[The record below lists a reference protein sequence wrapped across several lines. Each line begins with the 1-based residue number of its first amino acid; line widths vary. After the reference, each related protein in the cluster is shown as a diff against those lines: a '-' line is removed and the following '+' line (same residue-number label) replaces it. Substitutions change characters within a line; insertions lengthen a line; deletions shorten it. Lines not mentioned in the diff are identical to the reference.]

1 MKEFAAAMRANGSNS
16 SGISSV
22 ILGMVVIALAG
33 MVGTIGL
40 LRQVGELGP
49 KVGDIVS
56 FDPLEAFSH
65 DMRSRVAATPAGAK
79 PGSACIL
86 DVRAMHAVGGS
97 VVIEAKDPDAPTVY
111 RVHWAGARSSDD
123 RADCGASADL
133 LLNRDDIEVLAMA
146 AGGYGVS
153 AKRLAANML
162 WSVRTSEE

>member
-1 MKEFAAAMRANGSNS
+1 MAMHANGDNS
-16 SGISSV
+16 SGMSTIV
-22 ILGMVVIALAG
+22 LGMVVMILAG

-40 LRQVGELGP
+40 LRQVGEIGP

-56 FDPLEAFSH
+56 FDPLEALSR
-65 DMRSRVAATPAGAK
+65 DMRARIAATPADGR
-79 PGSACIL
+79 PGNSCVL

-97 VVIEAKDPDAPTVY
+97 VVVEAAQPQTGSGY

-133 LLNRDDIEVLAMA
+133 LLSQDDIETLAMA

-153 AKRLAANML
+153 ARKLSPGSLWNARAA
-162 WSVRTSEE
+162 TQ